1 MQESGASKMAKTQQK
16 VSISP
21 KIKETEQYMK
31 DRIGTETSY
40 DVGFREMIILKQQ
53 LQLYYVNGLCDSA
66 LVVEIMKMLIA
77 VNDFES
83 NRPKLKEI
91 IHNRLVHE
99 QVEIVETMDE
109 AVDQLLSG
117 LIVIFLDGESMAFVI
132 DLRSYPG
139 RTPQEPDT
147 ERVIR
152 GSRDGYTENIVVN
165 TALTR
170 RRVRDAR
177 LRNEMLKVGERSKTD
192 VCISYIEDI
201 ADDGL
206 VREIKNKIS
215 AIDIDGLSM
224 ADKTVDEFILDS
236 KWNLYPL
243 VRYTERPDVAAN
255 HLLEG
260 HVIIMTDTSPSVIII
275 PTTYFHHLQ
284 HAEEYR
290 QSPVVGTFIRWIRF
304 LAVFLSIYLLP
315 MWLLF
320 TMEPS
325 LLPNALDFIGP
336 EKHGHV
342 PIILQIIIADIG
354 VEFLRMAAIHTPT
367 PLSTALGLI
376 AAVLVGQIAVDVGLF
391 SPEVILYVAVSVIGS
406 YVTPSYE
413 LSVSNKLAKLF
424 LLLATAIFGV
434 SGFMIA
440 LTINLL
446 FMVST
451 RALKTPYFWP
461 FIPFN
466 AYAML
471 HIIFRIPVPFADKR
485 PSITHPKNVYRQPRR

>member
-1 MQESGASKMAKTQQK
+1 MAKTK
-16 VSISP
+16 SKLPISA
-21 KIKETEQYMK
+21 KIKDTEQYMK
-31 DRIGTETSY
+31 DRIGTDVSY
-40 DVGFREMIILKQQ
+40 DVGFRELIILKQKIQ
-53 LQLYYVNGLCDSA
+53 IYYVNGLCDSE
-66 LVVEIMKMLIA
+66 LVVEIMKKLVEI
-77 VNDFES
+77 NDFES

-99 QVEIVETMDE
+99 QVDMVETMDE

-117 LIVIFLDGESMAFVI
+117 LVVIFIDGEKFAFVL

-139 RTPQEPDT
+139 RSPEEPDT

-170 RRVRDAR
+170 RRIRDAR

-192 VCISYIEDI
+192 ICISYIADI

-206 VREIKNKIS
+206 VQEIKDKVK
-215 AIDIDGLSM
+215 AIDIDGLTM

-243 VRYTERPDVAAN
+243 VRYTERPDVAAS

-260 HVIIMTDTSPSVIII
+260 HVLIMTDTSPSVIII

-290 QSPVVGTFIRWIRF
+290 QSPVVGTFVRWIRF
-304 LAVFLSIYLLP
+304 IAVFLSIYLLP
-315 MWLLF
+315 VWLLF
-320 TMEPS
+320 TMDPS
-325 LLPNALDFIGP
+325 LLPKALHFIGP
-336 EKHGHV
+336 EKEGHIPV
-342 PIILQIIIADIG
+342 FLQIVLADVG

-376 AAVLVGQIAVDVGLF
+376 AAVLIGQIAVDVGFF
-391 SPEVILYVAVSVIGS
+391 SPEVILYVAVSVLGS

-413 LSVSNKLAKLF
+413 LSVSNKLAKIF
-424 LLLATAIFGV
+424 LLVGTVLFGV
-434 SGFMIA
+434 PGLMVAI
-440 LTINLL
+440 TINLL
-446 FMVST
+446 VLIKT
-451 RALKTPYFWP
+451 RALKTPYLWP

-471 HIIFRIPVPFADKR
+471 HILVRIPVPFADKR
-485 PSITHPKNVYRQPRR
+485 PSITHPKNVYRQPRRNKRQTSQ

>member
-1 MQESGASKMAKTQQK
+1 MVKMKQK
-16 VSISP
+16 APISS
-21 KIKETEQYMK
+21 KIKDTEQYMK
-31 DRIGTETSY
+31 DRIGTDVSY
-40 DVGFREMIILKQQ
+40 DVGFRKIIVLKQQ
-53 LQLYYVNGLCDSA
+53 LQLYYVNGLCDSE
-66 LVVEIMKMLIA
+66 LVVEILKKLVEI
-77 VNDFES
+77 NDFES
-83 NRPKLKEI
+83 NRAKLKEVV
-91 IHNRLVHE
+91 HNRLVHE
-99 QVEIVETMDE
+99 QVDVVETMDE

-117 LIVIFLDGESMAFVI
+117 LVVIFIDGERMAFVL

-139 RTPQEPDT
+139 RSPEEPDT

-152 GSRDGYTENIVVN
+152 GSRDGFTENIVMN

-170 RRVRDAR
+170 RRIRDAR

-206 VREIKNKIS
+206 VKEIKDKIS
-215 AIDIDGLSM
+215 AIDIDGLAM
-224 ADKTVDEFILDS
+224 ADKTIDEFILDS

-243 VRYTERPDVAAN
+243 VRFTERPDVAAS

-260 HVIIMTDTSPSVIII
+260 HVLIMTDTSPSVIII

-290 QSPVVGTFIRWIRF
+290 QSPVVGTFVRWIRF

-315 MWLLF
+315 FWLLM
-320 TMEPS
+320 TMEPD
-325 LLPNALDFIGP
+325 LLPKALHFVGP
-336 EKHGHV
+336 NKEGHI
-342 PIILQIIIADIG
+342 PMILQIIIGDIG

-376 AAVLVGQIAVDVGLF
+376 AAVLIGQIAVDVGFF

-413 LSVSNKLAKLF
+413 MSVSNKLAKLF
-424 LLLATAIFGV
+424 LLLMTSFFGV
-434 SGFMIA
+434 SGFMIGI
-440 LTINLL
+440 TVNLL
-446 FMVST
+446 ILVKT

-471 HIIFRIPVPFADKR
+471 HILIRIPVPFADKR
-485 PSITHPKNVYRQPRR
+485 PSITHPKNVYRQPRKKQSRSSG

>member
-1 MQESGASKMAKTQQK
+1 MARTESKQP
-16 VSISP
+16 ISP
-21 KIKETEQYMK
+21 KIKDTEQYMK
-31 DRIGTETSY
+31 DRIGTGVSY
-40 DVGFREMIILKQQ
+40 DVGFREIVVLKQQ

-66 LVVEIMKMLIA
+66 LVVEIMKKLIEI
-77 VNDFES
+77 NDFES
-83 NRPKLKEI
+83 NRKKLKEI
-91 IHNRLVHE
+91 VQNRLVHE

-109 AVDQLLSG
+109 AVDQLLAG
-117 LIVIFLDGESMAFVI
+117 LIVIFLDGEKLAFVV

-139 RTPQEPDT
+139 RNPEEPDT

-152 GSRDGYTENIVVN
+152 GSRDGYTENIVLN

-177 LRNEMLKVGERSKTD
+177 LRNEMLKVGERSRTD
-192 VCISYIEDI
+192 ICISYIEDI

-206 VREIKNKIS
+206 VREVKDKVS
-215 AIDIDGLSM
+215 AIDIDGLAM

-243 VRYTERPDVAAN
+243 VRYTERPDVAAA

-260 HVIIMTDTSPSVIII
+260 HVLIMTDTSPSVIII

-290 QSPVVGTFIRWIRF
+290 QSPTVGTFVRWVRF
-304 LAVFLSIYLLP
+304 IAVFLSIYLLP
-315 MWLLF
+315 LWLLF
-320 TMEPS
+320 VTKPE
-325 LLPNALDFIGP
+325 LLPKMLDFIGP
-336 EKHGHV
+336 NKTGEI
-342 PIILQIIIADIG
+342 PIFLQIIVAEIG

-367 PLSTALGLI
+367 PLTTALGLI

-391 SPEVILYVAVSVIGS
+391 SPEVILYVAISVIGS

-424 LLLATAIFGV
+424 LLVMTALFGV
-434 SGFMIA
+434 VGFMIGI
-440 LTINLL
+440 TVNLL
-446 FMVST
+446 VLVKT
-451 RALKTPYFWP
+451 RALKTPYLWP

-471 HIIFRIPVPFADKR
+471 HIVFRIPVPFADKR
-485 PSITHPKNVYRQPRR
+485 PSITHPKNVYRQPRKKNS